1 MIEVVVRI
9 IAPRVVSYP
18 MVILCVNVRRFR
30 MPLLIRLSPPLLSLL
45 RQRRLSAPILIV
57 ATVLDRRVL
66 ISPLLGSILL
76 TSIIALLLWRSPR
89 RLRPA
94 LRNVPLANSLLPPPA
109 LLLSPLTS
117 LLVLLP
123 TLLLLPA
130 SFLGK
135 DSLSKTPPLRTPSL
149 PQ

>member
-1 MIEVVVRI
+1 VRERAALPD
-9 IAPRVVSYP
+9 APVDPHKSAAALPAAAAKAVRLDSDRCDRARQARVDLALAGLDLVDLDYRAAA
-18 MVILCVNVRRFR
+18 VAE
-30 MPLLIRLSPPLLSLL
+30 
-45 RQRRLSAPILIV
+45 SAPV
-57 ATVLDRRVL
+57 AARAAECA
-66 ISPLLGSILL
+66 PGQLL
-76 TSIIALLLWRSPR
+76 A
-89 RLRPA
+89 PA
-94 LRNVPLANSLLPPPA
+94 PA